1 MSPPLPY
8 GASSNLPVAQA
19 SAALSSAPIRNP
31 YEEFTGPQ
39 FDEWILNITIQ
50 LRRALEHRA
59 PNPAPQ
65 SSEARDATNGDDA
78 DVDVDDSFTELE
90 PGGDAAANAEGK
102 GRGPRLGKWGID
114 IELDWE
120 GGEEVEDDEDERED
134 NEDGVETSEEEE
146 EVENT
151 LRNEDPP
158 QDGDDS
164 GEEGTNTAS
173 LLVLPSKCARIVER
187 ESEDLSIQKDAGD
200 AQNDG
205 AVLPGSSPIYSSP
218 VEPQYSPSANHDVF
232 ILYKLENKG
241 AHDTHNRMY
250 VLFTVSSRTLRRAE
264 SKSSDWDH
272 RPTSARGVPLSGT
285 AYLAVED
292 GDIAQFPQ
300 PDKFPELETFVASDQ
315 LITLC
320 APSVPLPI
328 VSDLLGPVNSIIRV
342 VRQDPRKRKR
352 TRAEAEGF
360 SAQAEALS
368 AATSRPQLDRTCKR
382 RRQSTTVLTQSGSPG
397 KERKTKKPET
407 RRGAHIF
414 VGAVVPEWKL
424 RRNAVVQYL
433 DKTPPPGGDSYIGKP
448 PHVDARA
455 ARLQYNNGPR
465 PYHLPISVSDFPL
478 LSPVLPFSR
487 PRPPSLFLHKY
498 SLFVPSAPSHCGPMA
513 LPGSRSLSVCV
524 SSLPVPSPFDS
535 LPPFQPRSLCLREAI
550 FPAPPFVIT
559 LRHPPSGMR
568 INAQSLQ

>member
-31 YEEFTGPQ
+31 YGEFTGPQ

-50 LRRALEHRA
+50 LRRALEYRA

-241 AHDTHNRMY
+241 AHDTHN
-250 VLFTVSSRTLRRAE
+250 
-264 SKSSDWDH
+264 
-272 RPTSARGVPLSGT
+272 P
-285 AYLAVED
+285 YLAVED

-433 DKTPPPGGDSYIGKP
+433 DKTPPPGGYSYIGKP
-448 PHVDARA
+448 P
-455 ARLQYNNGPR
+455 PR
-465 PYHLPISVSDFPL
+465 G
-478 LSPVLPFSR
+478 R
-487 PRPPSLFLHKY
+487 PRGSLT
-498 SLFVPSAPSHCGPMA
+498 V
-513 LPGSRSLSVCV
+513 
-524 SSLPVPSPFDS
+524 
-535 LPPFQPRSLCLREAI
+535 
-550 FPAPPFVIT
+550 
-559 LRHPPSGMR
+559 
-568 INAQSLQ
+568 